1 MAIVIFSSK
10 SCYQQRFKSKNKQIV
25 EPLEQHIILYNESQL
40 NLSKCFKVTAEKDRE
55 LDSIQSQ
62 SSV

>member
-10 SCYQQRFKSKNKQIV
+10 AVIKRFKSKNKQIV

-40 NLSKCFKVTAEKDRE
+40 NLSKCVKVTAEKDRE